1 MDALTRRQFDR
12 AMFAKERTLAIRV
25 GDYASRDIKEASFE
39 YGYIKGDTYKPG
51 GTCAGSGK
59 ITFTSIITT
68 FNKLDTLHP
77 EIGLLV
83 GDTYQWVKMGEYF
96 INDIEIDRNRNTTT
110 LELMDGMFKLN
121 REYVTDLHF
130 PAEVREVIQEI
141 CLKTGIELAN
151 DYFGISAMRYHIEQV
166 PEGKKLSFRDMLSA
180 MTQMIGMSCFF
191 NREGKLEIRDLT
203 ESNITINADSYF
215 LHGLTKSE
223 IEYQI
228 AGITC
233 KTDKKSL
240 TVGMKTGRSL
250 ELDNVFM
257 TQSALNDLYYK
268 LKNLTYY
275 PYNLN
280 YQGHLLL
287 EVGQWVTI
295 QTNKKETFKV
305 PVLSQSFTFKG
316 GLRGRISA
324 DSKAGND
331 TQYSYEGTITKQIKQ
346 QGGIEAK
353 IQAQIEA
360 TDKDFDQKVDKIK
373 KDFNDQVE
381 LAKARA
387 EEVKRELSDTINQ
400 RFNSFDNGPLK
411 ETKRKAEE
419 ALRNAGA
426 STLLAQE
433 AKRIGLDSVA
443 RLEAFKSQTTSAQTA
458 LSGDLDVLKQTIAN
472 DIRPKQAQAEAE
484 IAKQAEALSRTKN
497 ELAGASTLLAQEAKR
512 IELDSVARLEAFK
525 SQTTS
530 AQTAL
535 SGDLDALKRTI
546 ANDIRPKQAQAE
558 AEIAKQVKAL
568 SRTKNELDGVKSA
581 QATYEETTT
590 RRLSELTNL
599 ANGKASK
606 SELTQTA
613 EELSSKIASVQVGG
627 RNYIRGTKRMML
639 ARGLWA
645 SGTFRPSGAGTAKTI
660 DVSDSPVTGF
670 DKAIRLTSSNAR
682 DQIGIAQDG
691 FYISQGTYT
700 MSCWVKGRR
709 GQKVKLQTYW
719 QVHDNSGISPIFT
732 LKDENWTKLS
742 FTSARNRAGVASIG
756 YVYLVNAEVGEYLD
770 VLAPQLEDGSLATS
784 SKEAPEDIEGQIS
797 TVESTFKQRANS
809 LEAGV
814 NRLTEGL
821 RTKADISSLNVTAEN
836 IRQSVKSLETDTQNK
851 LNQKL
856 SQAEFE
862 VRAGSIRQEILNAT
876 KDKASKSELT
886 QTAEELASRIAS
898 VQASGRNLF
907 LNSLFKQDISKTGIW
922 TTSTYTAAIDS
933 ESKYLG
939 HKALK
944 IIGLN
949 PSGRDGGN
957 PKVTYPALGQF
968 GKVIPGST
976 TNQDVTISF
985 YAKANKNGIML
996 RSRLGNIG
1004 YKTGNVTL
1012 STEIKRYVVH
1022 IPKGWTNESKQTT
1035 NEWLFNF
1042 NQEGTVWIWMP
1053 KFEISDVDTSYS
1065 EAPEDIEGQI
1075 STVESTFKQRANSLE
1090 AGVNRL
1096 TEGLRTKVDISAL
1109 NVTAENIRQSV
1120 KSLETDTQN
1129 KLNQKLSQA
1138 EFEVRAGSIR
1148 QEILNATKDKA
1159 DKTLVVS
1166 EAGKLREEFSKMK
1179 VGGRNLWI
1187 KSKTVGAVI
1196 EKLPENHV
1204 TGQKECY
1211 RLENNSTLMFNIEP
1225 DFSSRLYQKVTFS
1238 AWVKYE
1244 NVVQG
1249 RNFWN
1254 VFNCFKHYLFRKNSE
1269 TGVQSGPDYATLG
1282 MYKGSADWK
1291 YITFTYDYS
1300 EKTNFDQLKTSL
1312 RFNLEGATSGTAWVT
1327 GIKVE
1332 IGSVATDWSPAPED
1346 ADGLIT
1352 EAKATFE
1359 RTAQGLRTDLSAIQE
1374 YVNKDGQRQEALQRY
1389 TREESTRQ
1397 ATAVRELVNR
1407 DFVGKA
1413 TYQEDVKGINQRIE
1427 AVKTSA
1433 NKDIASQIASYR
1445 QSVDGKFT
1453 DISSQ
1458 ITTYKQDV
1466 GGQIS
1471 GLSNRLTSS
1480 EQGTTTQISNISNR
1494 INSNKQGTD
1503 NQISNLK
1510 TQVATNKDNAERQMG
1525 RISDQVSA
1533 NKANADRQFANVT
1546 NQLVRKVETT
1556 DFQRVKE
1563 TSKLYERILGNTE
1576 NGIADKVARMALT
1589 NQLFQVE
1596 VGKYSVSGPNLIKN
1610 SDFKNATNEWGST
1623 QNLGR
1628 LVKHSF
1634 YHNGQKDLM
1643 RLSNATKNEN
1653 FLYSHRFNL
1662 ERNTD
1667 YVLNFRGFNN
1677 SALASYD
1684 VYILGRRAGESD
1696 GFTIVKKVVSSKKLS
1711 TSRCEDVSVTFN
1723 SGEMDNAYI
1732 RFDNNGS
1739 SSGTAD
1745 LYITE
1750 VDLYKGYKPRTWQPH
1765 TEDAVA
1771 DANKKLEATQTKMT
1785 QLAGSWVVENIN
1797 SAGDII
1803 SGINLGAN
1811 GHNRFVGKL
1820 THITGETLIDRAVI
1834 KSAMVDKLKT
1844 ANFEA
1849 GSVTTTILDAEAVTA
1864 EKLKVDDA
1872 LIRKLTA
1879 KDAFIDRLTSKRIF
1893 STKVESVISSS
1904 TFLEAYQGRIG
1915 GFTLG
1920 QFDQGGGRWIS
1931 GVNQFSVGMGNGAG
1945 YGVRTAFWA
1954 NWGNNWNYAGPKAW
1968 NVNTDGKMY
1977 CRNEVGFYDQVD
1989 FSNSSRANFYGNTTF
2004 SRSPVFSNGIELG
2017 SKDVLGDGWNPKGGR
2032 NAVVWWNQ
2040 VGSGSVKYWME
2051 QKSDRRLKENITD
2064 TAVKALDKINRLRM
2078 VAFDFIENKKHEEI
2092 GLIAQEAETIVPRIV
2107 SRDPENPD
2115 GYLHIDYTALVPYLI
2130 KAIQELNQKI
2140 EKMEKTI
2147 A

>member
-25 GDYASRDIKEASFE
+25 GEYASRDIKEASFE

-191 NREGKLEIRDLT
+191 NREGKMEIRDLT

-240 TVGMKTGRSL
+240 TVGMTTGRSL
-250 ELDNVFM
+250 ELDNVFI

-305 PVLSQSFTFKG
+305 PVLSQSFIFKG

-346 QGGIEAK
+346 QDGFEAK

-360 TDKDFDQKVDKIK
+360 ADKDFDQKVDKIK

-411 ETKRKAEE
+411 EAKRKAEE

-426 STLLAQE
+426 SSSLAQE
-433 AKRIGLDSVA
+433 SKRIGLDSVA

-458 LSGDLDVLKQTIAN
+458 LSGDLDALKRTIAN

-484 IAKQAEALSRTKN
+484 IAKQVEALSRTKN

-535 SGDLDALKRTI
+535 SGDLDVLKRTI

-558 AEIAKQVKAL
+558 AEIAKQVEAL
-568 SRTKNELDGVKSA
+568 SRTKNELAGVKSA

-599 ANGKASK
+599 ANG
-606 SELTQTA
+606 
-613 EELSSKIASVQVGG
+613 
-627 RNYIRGTKRMML
+627 
-639 ARGLWA
+639 
-645 SGTFRPSGAGTAKTI
+645 
-660 DVSDSPVTGF
+660 
-670 DKAIRLTSSNAR
+670 
-682 DQIGIAQDG
+682 
-691 FYISQGTYT
+691 
-700 MSCWVKGRR
+700 
-709 GQKVKLQTYW
+709 
-719 QVHDNSGISPIFT
+719 
-732 LKDENWTKLS
+732 
-742 FTSARNRAGVASIG
+742 
-756 YVYLVNAEVGEYLD
+756 
-770 VLAPQLEDGSLATS
+770 
-784 SKEAPEDIEGQIS
+784 
-797 TVESTFKQRANS
+797 
-809 LEAGV
+809 
-814 NRLTEGL
+814 
-821 RTKADISSLNVTAEN
+821 
-836 IRQSVKSLETDTQNK
+836 
-851 LNQKL
+851 
-856 SQAEFE
+856 
-862 VRAGSIRQEILNAT
+862 
-876 KDKASKSELT
+876 KASKSELT

-922 TTSTYTAAIDS
+922 TTSTYTATIDS

-939 HKALK
+939 YNALK

-957 PKVTYPALGQF
+957 PKVTYPVLGQF

-1075 STVESTFKQRANSLE
+1075 STVESTFKQRVNSLE

-1096 TEGLRTKVDISAL
+1096 TEGLRTKADISAL

-1211 RLENNSTLMFNIEP
+1211 RLENNSTLTFNLEP

-1238 AWVKYE
+1238 AWIKYE

-1533 NKANADRQFANVT
+1533 NKANADSQFANVT
-1546 NQLVRKVETT
+1546 NQLARKVETT

-1596 VGKYSVSGPNLIKN
+1596 VAKNASNGQNLLKGTKDFSGGWKNKGANWKKHAEKYKGVDVL
-1610 SDFKNATNEWGST
+1610 FKNNSWNGVGQEIDAKIGEVYTFSLWMKSDWKNDTVNFYVNRNGSVEKGWGVPSETSVAITSEWK
-1623 QNLGR
+1623 R
-1628 LVKHSF
+1628 YSF
-1634 YHNGQKDLM
+1634 TFKI
-1643 RLSNATKNEN
+1643 T
-1653 FLYSHRFNL
+1653 
-1662 ERNTD
+1662 
-1667 YVLNFRGFNN
+1667 V
-1677 SALASYD
+1677 
-1684 VYILGRRAGESD
+1684 D
-1696 GFTIVKKVVSSKKLS
+1696 GFIFPRVERLNQNT
-1711 TSRCEDVSVTFN
+1711 N
-1723 SGEMDNAYI
+1723 
-1732 RFDNNGS
+1732 
-1739 SSGTAD
+1739 
-1745 LYITE
+1745 LYIAG
-1750 VDLYKGYKPRTWQPH
+1750 L
-1765 TEDAVA
+1765 
-1771 DANKKLEATQTKMT
+1771 KLEKGSYATPYTEAPEDTDEAIRSVQS
-1785 QLAGSWVVENIN
+1785 QLTGSWAVQNIN

-1844 ANFEA
+1844 GNFEA

-1864 EKLKVDDA
+1864 EKLKVDNA

-1879 KDAFIDRLTSKRIF
+1879 NDAFIDQLISKRIF
-1893 STKVESVISSS
+1893 SIKVESVISSS

-2092 GLIAQEAETIVPRIV
+2092 GLIAQEAETIVPKIV